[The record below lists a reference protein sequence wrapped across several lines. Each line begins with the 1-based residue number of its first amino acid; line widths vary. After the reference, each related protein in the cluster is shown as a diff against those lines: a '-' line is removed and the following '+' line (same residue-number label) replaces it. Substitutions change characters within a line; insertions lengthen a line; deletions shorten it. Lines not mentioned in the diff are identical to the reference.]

1 MRLVRQF
8 QTGEDDPKLAGMETL
23 HRRPGHADDR
33 AGRRRHRQARTS
45 SASSARQA
53 RRDLGYS
60 PVQITNMEDDDAEER
75 LQVADA
81 ARIATGVGAAARPHW
96 GGYVRVLTP
105 PSCSRCA
112 VLAGKYF
119 RWNTGFRRHP
129 KCDCQHFPS
138 SSESYARSEGF
149 ITNPD
154 DAWRAG
160 QIKDLTKAQ
169 QDALENG
176 ADLSQVVNARRG
188 MSTTDVGGRRV
199 RITNEGTSR
208 RGLFGSSAAARRA
221 GFSGTGV
228 PRQQGA
234 AAGYILRRTTLP
246 RLTPEAIYRAAEG
259 DRDTAVRLLRRFG
272 YIT

>member
-1 MRLVRQF
+1 VTLVPEAF
-8 QTGEDDPKLAGMETL
+8 AGI
-23 HRRPGHADDR
+23 
-33 AGRRRHRQARTS
+33 
-45 SASSARQA
+45 ASDG
-53 RRDLGYS
+53 RDLAALSYGAVVKAGEAVNAGATRPQALRVGGS
-60 PVQITNMEDDDAEER
+60 WLDLMGR

-81 ARIATGVGAAARPHW
+81 ARIATGAGAAVRPGW

-112 VLAGKYF
+112 VLGGKFF
-119 RWNTGFRRHP
+119 RWNTGFQRHP

-138 SSESYARSEGF
+138 SNEAYARAEGF

-176 ADLSQVVNARRG
+176 ADISQVVNARRG
-188 MSTTDVGGRRV
+188 MSTTDIGGRRV
-199 RITNEGTSR
+199 RITNEGTTR
-208 RGLFGSSAAARRA
+208 RGRVRKLLLGEAGRVCRKRGRASAGRSRGLHPAPDSA
-221 GFSGTGV
+221 
-228 PRQQGA
+228 GA
-234 AAGYILRRTTLP
+234 AHS
-246 RLTPEAIYRAAEG
+246 EAIYRASEG
-259 DRDTAVRLLRRFG
+259 DRDLAIRLLRRFG

>member
-1 MRLVRQF
+1 LPEAF
-8 QTGEDDPKLAGMETL
+8 AGV
-23 HRRPGHADDR
+23 
-33 AGRRRHRQARTS
+33 
-45 SASSARQA
+45 ASDG
-53 RRDLGYS
+53 RDLASLSYGAVVKAGQAVNAGAS
-60 PVQITNMEDDDAEER
+60 RPQALQVGGSWLDLMGR

-81 ARIATGVGAAARPHW
+81 ARIATGAGAAARPNW

-112 VLAGKYF
+112 VLAGKFY

-138 SSESYARSEGF
+138 CSESYARSEGF
-149 ITNPD
+149 ITNPTTPG
-154 DAWRAG
+154 ATG
-160 QIKDLTKAQ
+160 QIKDLTRAQ

-176 ADLSQVVNARRG
+176 ADISQVVNARRG

-234 AAGYILRRTTLP
+234 VGGLHPAAH
-246 RLTPEAIYRAAEG
+246 
-259 DRDTAVRLLRRFG
+259 DTAAAHARGDLPGR
-272 YIT
+272 